1 MPELGVTTVQSDR
14 AEDGTVLRDAG
25 TGRDNRR
32 PPTVKFPAA
41 VDADVED
48 VIRALDVWSG
58 ATAQPAP
65 KNKRGERTRQQLI
78 ESATRAFVRQGFVD
92 CSVEDII
99 QEADISRGTFYAHF
113 KSKKA
118 VFAAII
124 GQSIEGRLTATDVS
138 HVDVPLVR
146 DRIEL
151 SVRLFLDSFHRAQ
164 GLSMVIEQ
172 AAYHDPSFRRIRL
185 IIRDSFARRIAKGI
199 RRQQARGIADA
210 EIDPAEAGL
219 AIVSMMTYYAQTE
232 LGWRDRQPSEE
243 MVELLTRFWVRG
255 IGLQEDAPV
264 SPN

>member
-1 MPELGVTTVQSDR
+1 MPGRGTAVLLSDS
-14 AEDGTVLRDAG
+14 AEDSETPHDDR
-25 TGRDNRR
+25 TGDDRR
-32 PPTVKFPAA
+32 PSVVKFPAA
-41 VDADVED
+41 VDADVDD
-48 VIRALDVWSG
+48 VIRALSAWSG
-58 ATAQPAP
+58 ATEQPAP
-65 KNKRGERTRQQLI
+65 KNKRGERTRLQLI
-78 ESATRAFVRQGFVD
+78 ESATRAFIRQGYVD

-124 GQSIEGRLTATDVS
+124 ERSIEGRLTATDVS
-138 HVDVPLVR
+138 EVDVPLVR
-146 DRIEL
+146 DRIET

-172 AAYHDPSFRRIRL
+172 AAYHDPSFRSIRL

-210 EIDPAEAGL
+210 EVDPAEAGL

-243 MVELLTRFWVRG
+243 MVELLTRFWIRG
-255 IGLQEDAPV
+255 IGLDEEAPV
-264 SPN
+264 RPD